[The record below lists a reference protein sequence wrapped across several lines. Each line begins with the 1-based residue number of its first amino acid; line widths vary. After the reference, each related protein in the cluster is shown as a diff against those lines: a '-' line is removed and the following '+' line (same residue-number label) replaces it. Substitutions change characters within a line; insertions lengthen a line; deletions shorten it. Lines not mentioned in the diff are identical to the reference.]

1 MANGSQLYR
10 TSEVNMASES
20 KERSVKTDVS
30 PAGQPDSTQSADSAI
45 QTQQLPY
52 SVVPRP
58 MIIYL
63 TYLLGYLALASS
75 LTATIYFPLIDLLA
89 RDYHTS
95 IQAINLTITLY
106 VVFQGIAPSFFS
118 PLSDTFG
125 RRPVLLTTFTVYLV
139 AAIGLAVNT
148 DSYVALLLLR
158 ALQSIGGS
166 AIMSL
171 AYAIVAD
178 VVPHSQRGSVLGPMM
193 AATNLGPCIGPVLG
207 GGAVLATGN
216 VRWCFVALVVFGAT
230 ALLLVGW
237 TLPETGRAIVGNG
250 AVKPRGLW
258 ATWYSASLSMLGR
271 GSNGNSGNTT
281 GQDIER
287 AKEVDPVPVEDI
299 TIQAIGDS
307 PSGAST
313 ASTPGSL
320 SPTLDNPNIGKTG
333 RGKFS
338 IPNPLPSVRIIFYSD
353 TALILWLCAIPYMV
367 WYCIQTSIP
376 RIYGA
381 AYGFNDLQVGL
392 CFLTGGGG
400 VIVGGWIAGRLMDW
414 SFRRTSAEAGF
425 VEGKEKGGI
434 DIARFPIEK
443 ARSTGS
449 VPIMVVSMVAVAGY
463 GWAVQTHTHPAV
475 PLLLQFYIGAK
486 CTIIHQIYSALIVD
500 IFPTRPGTAGAS
512 NNICRC
518 ALSAIAIAILQPLV
532 KAIGYSWLFTLLA
545 LVEGIGSISAVYALR
560 RWGWEWRKKRDGKAI
575 DDNSR

>member
-1 MANGSQLYR
+1 MSVNNI
-10 TSEVNMASES
+10 TSE
-20 KERSVKTDVS
+20 KTGRSVNTGDLSLVGR
-30 PAGQPDSTQSADSAI
+30 AVSTQTANPA
-45 QTQQLPY
+45 TQPEQPPY
-52 SVVPRP
+52 SVFPRS
-58 MIIYL
+58 MIVYL

-125 RRPVLLTTFTVYLV
+125 RRPVLLATFAVYLV
-139 AAIGLAVNT
+139 AGIGLVVNT
-148 DSYVALLLLR
+148 NSYVALILLR

-166 AIMSL
+166 AVLSL

-207 GGAVLATGN
+207 GGAILASGN
-216 VRWCFVALVVFGAT
+216 VRWCFVALAVFGAT
-230 ALLLVGW
+230 ALMLIGW
-237 TLPETGRAIVGNG
+237 TMPETGRAIVGNG
-250 AVKPRGLW
+250 GVKPHGVW
-258 ATWYSASLSMLGR
+258 ATWYSMFSRLS
-271 GSNGNSGNTT
+271 SKAT
-281 GQDIER
+281 GKDSRQDIEK
-287 AKEVDPVPVEDI
+287 AD
-299 TIQAIGDS
+299 GDS
-307 PSGAST
+307 VRMEPIATQIPSGDPST
-313 ASTPGSL
+313 TDISTTRYF
-320 SPTLDNPNIGKTG
+320 SPTLNNPNIGKTG

-338 IPNPLPSVRIIFYSD
+338 APNPLPSVRIIFYPD

-376 RIYGA
+376 IIYGA
-381 AYGFNDLQVGL
+381 RYGFNDLQVGL
-392 CFLTGGGG
+392 CFLAGGGG

-414 SFRRTSAEAGF
+414 SFRRTSAKAGF
-425 VEGKEKGGI
+425 GGGKADI
-434 DIARFPIEK
+434 DIAHFPIEK

-449 VPIMVVSMVAVAGY
+449 IPTMLVSMAAVVGY
-463 GWAVQTHTHPAV
+463 GWAVQTRSHPAV

-486 CTIIHQIYSALIVD
+486 CTVIHQIYSALIVD
-500 IFPTRPGTAGAS
+500 IFPTRAGTAGAS

-518 ALSAIAIAILQPLV
+518 TLSAVAVAVLQPV
-532 KAIGYSWLFTLLA
+532 VEAIGYSWMFTLLG

-560 RWGWEWRKKRDGKAI
+560 RWGWEWRKKRDGKSI
-575 DDNSR
+575 DNNCG